1 MSAVNSNSYSP
12 PQPRRRSDTGLPER
26 AAISSTHAPF
36 GMKSSSMSIPTPDA
50 WHNVLRAVPRPSD
63 RSMHDVTA
71 PEPAM
76 AAPSAMR
83 GIGT

>member
-1 MSAVNSNSYSP
+1 MSAVKSSSYSP
-12 PQPRRRSDTGLPER
+12 PHPRRRSSRGLPER
-26 AAISSTHAPF
+26 ADISSTHAPL
-36 GMKSSSMSIPTPDA
+36 GMKPSSMSMPTPEA
-50 WHNVLRAVPRPSD
+50 SHNVLRAVPKPSD

-83 GIGT
+83 GMGT